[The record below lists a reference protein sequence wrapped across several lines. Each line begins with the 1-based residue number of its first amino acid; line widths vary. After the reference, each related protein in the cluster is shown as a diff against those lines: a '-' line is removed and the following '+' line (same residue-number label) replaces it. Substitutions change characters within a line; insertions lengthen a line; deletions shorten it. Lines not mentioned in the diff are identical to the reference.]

1 MKEETMQ
8 AGEVKPVR
16 GWRFEVGFG
25 IILFSTIVLPSF
37 IPIFAL
43 LGFSASFIASYTVG
57 GTITAEILMVVGAA
71 VSGKE
76 GFAQIKALVF
86 GFFRKYAAPPAKV
99 GKIRYRIGLI
109 MFFVPFIYGFVGPY
123 VQEYLPQYF
132 ALVSDYSL
140 ILAIVGDSLIIISLF
155 VLGGDFWGKLRSLFV
170 HKAYA
175 VLPEKPA
182 KADAAK

>member
-16 GWRFEVGFG
+16 GWRFKVGLG

-57 GTITAEILMVVGAA
+57 GTIAAEILLVVGAA

-76 GFAQIKALVF
+76 GFTQIKALVF
-86 GFFRKYAAPPAKV
+86 GFFRKHAAPPAKV

-109 MFFVPFIYGFVGPY
+109 MFTVPLLFAFVSPYIDKYIPGLAEHRMVYGVAGDI
-123 VQEYLPQYF
+123 LL
-132 ALVSDYSL
+132 LV
-140 ILAIVGDSLIIISLF
+140 SLF
-155 VLGGDFWGKLRSLFV
+155 VLGGDFWDKLRSLFV

-175 VLPEKPA
+175 VMPDKTAE
-182 KADAAK
+182 